1 MKYKKWA
8 VGFLVFVLAV
18 FGFICGM
25 NYFVDPFGYFSF
37 RGGNYDNL
45 GTVEVNDNNYS
56 RFFKAEH
63 VKNYQDEY
71 DAYIIGGSKA
81 GTYLADKMSEI
92 DGYRYYNMFSTV

>member
-63 VKNYQDEY
+63 VK
-71 DAYIIGGSKA
+71 IIRTNTMLIS
-81 GTYLADKMSEI
+81 
-92 DGYRYYNMFSTV
+92 